1 MKSFV
6 LSLGIV
12 LLPVLTLG
20 SAFRRGFLSATPQT
34 PTSQAKESSMERS
47 PVLVELFT
55 SEGCSSCPPADALL
69 AQLVAQQ
76 PVAGAHVIPLEE
88 HVDYWNGPGW
98 FDPFSSWEFTERQQE
113 YGRKFDTGSV
123 YTPQMIV
130 DGHSE
135 FVGSRGSQAR
145 QSIAQAA
152 QQAKTAVRLTLAQGD
167 PRAAALQ
174 VSVGRLAGA
183 TPKDKAEVFLAITE
197 AGLHSNVKGGENA
210 GEDLHH
216 APVVRVLRK
225 IGQAD
230 PLGDTAFAS
239 SQSLSLSGSWKRENL
254 RAVVFIQEKKSRRI
268 LGAASIPLA

>member
-12 LLPVLTLG
+12 LLSVLTLG
-20 SAFRRGFLSATPQT
+20 SALRRGFLLETPRDSS
-34 PTSQAKESSMERS
+34 PQAKENSSERT
-47 PVLVELFT
+47 PVVVELFT

-69 AQLVAQQ
+69 AQLAAEQ
-76 PVAGAHVIPLEE
+76 PVAGAQVIPLEE
-88 HVDYWNGPGW
+88 HVDYWNGQGW

-135 FVGSRGSQAR
+135 FIGSHGRQAQ

-152 QQAKTAVRLTLAQGD
+152 QQAKTAVRLTVAPDD

-174 VSVGRLAGA
+174 VSIGRLAGA
-183 TPKDKAEVFLAITE
+183 TPKDKAEIFLAITE
-197 AGLHSNVKGGENA
+197 AGLHSNVKAGENA

-230 PLGDTAFAS
+230 PEKDTAFAAD
-239 SQSLSLSGSWKRENL
+239 QSLSLTGSWKRENL
-254 RAVVFIQEKKSRRI
+254 RAVVFLQEKKSRRI